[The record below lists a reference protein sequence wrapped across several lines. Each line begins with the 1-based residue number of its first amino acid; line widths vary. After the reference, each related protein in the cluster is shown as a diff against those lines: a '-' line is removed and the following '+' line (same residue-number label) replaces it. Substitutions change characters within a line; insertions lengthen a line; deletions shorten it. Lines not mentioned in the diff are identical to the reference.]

1 MADLNIEYAIGVVIG
16 LISIAVPFIKV
27 IKWLIE
33 HLFKPLLN
41 LLKSHEELIASVDT
55 IKKEVTPNGG
65 GSLKDVVNQ
74 LKKTCENIETRQLV
88 IEQRSRSSLQYHNE
102 SLFETDKKG
111 NLLWANESFYGFA
124 KKTSED
130 LEGFNWINIITER
143 DRAKFLNEF
152 NSCIS
157 MCRKL
162 EFFTFSL
169 DMEYV
174 KFTGTPYKI
183 NGDSHEGFLF
193 NVSIV
198 PEIEN
203 E

>member
-1 MADLNIEYAIGVVIG
+1 MTDLTIEQIIGIIIG
-16 LISIAVPFIKV
+16 LISIAVPV
-27 IKWLIE
+27 IKLIKWTIKN
-33 HLFKPLLN
+33 LFKPLLN
-41 LLKSHEELIASVDT
+41 LLKSHEELILSVDT

-74 LKKTCENIETRQLV
+74 LKRTCENIEKRQLV
-88 IEQRSRSSLQYHNE
+88 IEQRSRSSLQYHDE
-102 SLFETDKKG
+102 ALFETDKKG
-111 NLLWANESFYGFA
+111 NLLWANESFYNFA
-124 KKTSED
+124 KKSAED
-130 LEGFNWINIITER
+130 LEDFNWINIISER
-143 DRAKFLNEF
+143 DRIKFLNEF